1 MNKLT
6 LSAAACS
13 LILCGCA
20 TKKEQQ
26 SVVPELIQ
34 TPERVIGNGP
44 VKALPRAVVYRM
56 AGDATADN
64 VPVQLDA
71 NGNIVSYP
79 DPRDVRGAEP
89 VALGDGWLL
98 DRRGI
103 SEQSV
108 FTRYTYPEYAAL
120 QAPPTLAEL
129 REAIIPGARPVD
141 IHRLDM
147 TPSQAAA
154 DTATVKAAIAA
165 FTR

>member
-26 SVVPELIQ
+26 PAPELIQ
-34 TPERVIGNGP
+34 APERVIGNGP

-56 AGDATADN
+56 AGDATAAN

-108 FTRYTYPEYAAL
+108 FTRYTYAEYSAL
-120 QAPPTLAEL
+120 AAPPTLADL
-129 REAIIPGARPVD
+129 RDAVIPGTRPVD

-154 DTATVKAAIAA
+154 DTAAVKAAIAA
-165 FTR
+165 FSR

>member
-26 SVVPELIQ
+26 PAPELIQ
-34 TPERVIGNGP
+34 APERVIGNSH

-56 AGDATADN
+56 AGDATAAN

-71 NGNIVSYP
+71 NGYIVSYP

-108 FTRYTYPEYAAL
+108 FTRYTYAEYSAL
-120 QAPPTLAEL
+120 AAPPTLADL
-129 REAIIPGARPVD
+129 RDAVIPGARPVD

-154 DTATVKAAIAA
+154 DTAAVKAAIAA

>member
-26 SVVPELIQ
+26 PAPELIQ
-34 TPERVIGNGP
+34 APERVIGNGP

-56 AGDATADN
+56 AGDATAAN

-79 DPRDVRGAEP
+79 DPRDVKGAEP
-89 VALGDGWLL
+89 IALGDGWLL

-108 FTRYTYPEYAAL
+108 FTRYTYAEYSAL
-120 QAPPTLAEL
+120 AAPPTLAEL
-129 REAIIPGARPVD
+129 RDAVIAGARPVD

-154 DTATVKAAIAA
+154 DTAAVKAAIAA

>member
-26 SVVPELIQ
+26 PAPELIQ
-34 TPERVIGNGP
+34 APERVIGNGP
-44 VKALPRAVVYRM
+44 VKAVPRAVVYRM
-56 AGDATADN
+56 AGDATAAN
-64 VPVQLDA
+64 VPMQLDA

-89 VALGDGWLL
+89 IALGDGWLL

-108 FTRYTYPEYAAL
+108 FTRYTYAQYSALAAS
-120 QAPPTLAEL
+120 PTLADL
-129 REAIIPGARPVD
+129 RDAIIPGARPVD

-154 DTATVKAAIAA
+154 DTAAVKAAIAA
-165 FTR
+165 FSR

>member
-26 SVVPELIQ
+26 PAPELIQ
-34 TPERVIGNGP
+34 APERVIGNGP

-56 AGDATADN
+56 AGDATAAN

-108 FTRYTYPEYAAL
+108 FTRYTYAEYSAL
-120 QAPPTLAEL
+120 AAPPTLAEL
-129 REAIIPGARPVD
+129 RDAVIPGARPVD

-154 DTATVKAAIAA
+154 DTAAVKAAIAA
-165 FTR
+165 FSR

>member
-26 SVVPELIQ
+26 PAPELIQ
-34 TPERVIGNGP
+34 APERVIGNSP

-56 AGDATADN
+56 AGDATAAN

-108 FTRYTYPEYAAL
+108 FTRYTYAEYSAL
-120 QAPPTLAEL
+120 AAPPTLADL
-129 REAIIPGARPVD
+129 RDAVIPGARPVD

-154 DTATVKAAIAA
+154 DTAAVKAAIAA
-165 FTR
+165 FSR

>member
-26 SVVPELIQ
+26 PAPELIQ
-34 TPERVIGNGP
+34 APERVIGNGP

-56 AGDATADN
+56 AGDATAAN

-79 DPRDVRGAEP
+79 DPRDVKGAEP
-89 VALGDGWLL
+89 IALGDGWLL

-108 FTRYTYPEYAAL
+108 FTRYTYAQYSAL
-120 QAPPTLAEL
+120 GAPPTLADL
-129 REAIIPGARPVD
+129 RDAVIPGARPVD

-154 DTATVKAAIAA
+154 DTAAVKAAIAA